1 MNPARHPALDA
12 QDRAGIETVP
22 VFTDDSL
29 DEGGAQLCPCGIA
42 MATPQH
48 FTMASKTDNHTP
60 TPEFP
65 TRPMNGISQDP
76 RSGRCAPHPAHIH
89 QIRAG
94 RALRD
99 VNAGSSRTPLH
110 HARRTHTIW
119 QYWPG
124 LVRAAPTHPG
134 TSRNRLP
141 SASTP
146 CCDRAQVQAFHLH
159 SNRQRLTAHAV
170 HAQTHAHEALSEA
183 RPWQPGLVGPPRSS
197 PRFTGAGPGRSCPES
212 VRSGPPATVEPV
224 RGDPAPAGSV
234 AAEGSTPQA
243 ATVPPAAGGP
253 LDGGDPVV
261 GRLRVPVQASWSR
274 GSTAGSSTTTTPCS
288 ASWSPTRPLT
298 SGVRRRRPPA
308 ASGMTTRWTGMATGT
323 PPARRRPG
331 SRSSSRSSSPCWSW
345 SRSLWSSS
353 PRRCCTAA

>member
-119 QYWPG
+119 QYWRVPALSGLLPPTPAPPG
-124 LVRAAPTHPG
+124 RPCQGCSHPPRHLPEQAALSFNTLLRQGAGAGLPPP
-134 TSRNRLP
+134 LKP
-141 SASTP
+141 SAP
-146 CCDRAQVQAFHLH
+146 HG
-159 SNRQRLTAHAV
+159 
-170 HAQTHAHEALSEA
+170 A
-183 RPWQPGLVGPPRSS
+183 RG
-197 PRFTGAGPGRSCPES
+197 SCPNPCPHCGTGRG
-212 VRSGPPATVEPV
+212 VRCKSF
-224 RGDPAPAGSV
+224 RG
-234 AAEGSTPQA
+234 AER
-243 ATVPPAAGGP
+243 GG
-253 LDGGDPVV
+253 G
-261 GRLRVPVQASWSR
+261 
-274 GSTAGSSTTTTPCS
+274 
-288 ASWSPTRPLT
+288 
-298 SGVRRRRPPA
+298 RRRRRTRRTRMGRCRLGGRSRA
-308 ASGMTTRWTGMATGT
+308 ASNCRSWVDGERWPVDGGRHTRSR
-323 PPARRRPG
+323 PPYRRG
-331 SRSSSRSSSPCWSW
+331 QHQSSPLPPST
-345 SRSLWSSS
+345 R
-353 PRRCCTAA
+353 PV